1 MFELI
6 WLVIL
11 VLGIIWAIRVE
22 TGLNKLNET
31 AARIEAHLAD
41 NKKEKK

>member
-1 MFELI
+1 MVELI

-11 VLGIIWAIRVE
+11 VLAIIWAIRIE

-31 AARIEAHLAD
+31 AARIEAQLAD
-41 NKKEKK
+41 KKEKK